1 MIFIGFRKCIY
12 EKRIKFGCF
21 LLNFVLVFNLF
32 SYSLVFADSGLSAM
46 PQKDPYAEFVF
57 KTFPESWTSY
67 HTLTT
72 QRKKVSEI
80 RKEADNLIAI
90 GTVGG
95 AVGTITNI
103 GTLSTSLKLA
113 VVLGK
118 GATLIGGGAG
128 VCVLTGYGIK
138 VAVKDLKSKTE
149 LVQRVAFKWTDTKKL
164 NYSVRIQCWNEY
176 DGKKISETKTYYSN
190 GSYR

>member
-1 MIFIGFRKCIY
+1 
-12 EKRIKFGCF
+12 
-21 LLNFVLVFNLF
+21 
-32 SYSLVFADSGLSAM
+32 M

-90 GTVGG
+90 DTVGG
-95 AVGTITNI
+95 
-103 GTLSTSLKLA
+103 A

-118 GATLIGGGAG
+118 GETLIGGGAG
-128 VCVLTGYGIK
+128 VCVLTGYGMK
-138 VAVKDLKSKTE
+138 GSEKYE
-149 LVQRVAFKWTDTKKL
+149 EKK
-164 NYSVRIQCWNEY
+164 
-176 DGKKISETKTYYSN
+176 
-190 GSYR
+190 

>member
-1 MIFIGFRKCIY
+1 
-12 EKRIKFGCF
+12 
-21 LLNFVLVFNLF
+21 
-32 SYSLVFADSGLSAM
+32 M

-113 VVLGK
+113 VVSFSYLAFYTVHYIFKRHLAQFYRLPHLPVSRHGHSSVDNIIIQVPAAEIK
-118 GATLIGGGAG
+118 
-128 VCVLTGYGIK
+128 TGSYDGH
-138 VAVKDLKSKTE
+138 
-149 LVQRVAFKWTDTKKL
+149 
-164 NYSVRIQCWNEY
+164 RIQ
-176 DGKKISETKTYYSN
+176 D
-190 GSYR
+190 